1 MGTCGT
7 GRRWAGFIYLTHKSH
22 FEQFELQNLLNRAG
36 DNGLEYLKQ
45 NNNQLQG
52 SNFLRETWRVLEASI
67 VEWKSIAE
75 RPLKILHHVIN
86 SLILILFFIYK
97 TSRHSLMLSMQQE
110 LQAYSSPSEN
120 EKMALPSIS
129 R

>member
-1 MGTCGT
+1 MGICGT
-7 GRRWAGFIYLTHKSH
+7 GRRWAGFIYFTHKSH

-52 SNFLRETWRVLEASI
+52 SNFLREKWRVLEASI
-67 VEWKSIAE
+67 VECKSMAK

-86 SLILILFFIYK
+86 PLILVLF
-97 TSRHSLMLSMQQE
+97 LSTKH
-110 LQAYSSPSEN
+110 LGT
-120 EKMALPSIS
+120 L
-129 R
+129 